1 MAIKKN
7 KQELLAD
14 PMDWIPEG
22 LLKEVINIQTP
33 GDCFPVGF

>member
-1 MAIKKN
+1 MAIKES

-14 PMDWIPEG
+14 PMDGIPEG

-33 GDCFPVGF
+33 ADSVSL